1 MSDPGD
7 VPPEI
12 LDRLSRIC
20 LALPETYEEDAWVGV
35 RWRVRKATIA
45 HVLTVDP
52 RRHPT
57 HARAAGTTTSL
68 VVMTFRAPDDEVGAF
83 ANGGPAYYRAD
94 WGRNVVGLR
103 FTGETDWAEVREL
116 LTESYR
122 IQAPK
127 MLAARLPDPPG

>member
-1 MSDPGD
+1 MSEPGD

-20 LALPETYEEDAWVGV
+20 LALPEAYEEDAWVGV
-35 RWRVRKATIA
+35 RWRIRQATFA

-52 RRHPT
+52 KRH
-57 HARAAGTTTSL
+57 RAYAQAVDTATPL

-83 ANGGPAYYRAD
+83 ANGGPTYFRAD

-103 FTGETDWAEVREL
+103 FTDHTDWGEVREL

-122 IQAPK
+122 VQAPK
-127 MLAARLPDPPG
+127 KLAALLPDPAG

>member
-20 LALPETYEEDAWVGV
+20 LGLPEAYEEDAWVGV
-35 RWRVRKATIA
+35 RWRVRKATFA

-52 RRHPT
+52 ERSPA
-57 HARAAGTTTSL
+57 HAEAVGTTSPL
-68 VVMTFRAPDDEVGAF
+68 VVMTFRAADDEVGAF
-83 ANGGPAYYRAD
+83 ANGGPTYFRTD

-103 FTGETDWAEVREL
+103 FTTRTDWGEVREL

-127 MLAARLPDPPG
+127 KLAALLPDLAG